1 MKNILIIFFA
11 IFLLGDC
18 ALCFTSYNPTRTYRN
33 TYNPY
38 NNPLSYSRNQN
49 KNRIKKMQQRRKL
62 NRTRRIYNS
71 INSTL
76 NNTRYNPG
84 TLTGYSVP
92 VNQSI
97 FSRFGSN
104 NVFNNRH
111 QLNSPTCNQ
120 DLFSDGSSGETYYN
134 NGEYF
139 NHTRNTGA
147 KTGVTIIYD

>member
-1 MKNILIIFFA
+1 
-11 IFLLGDC
+11 
-18 ALCFTSYNPTRTYRN
+18 
-33 TYNPY
+33 
-38 NNPLSYSRNQN
+38 
-49 KNRIKKMQQRRKL
+49 MQQRRKL
-62 NRTRRIYNS
+62 NRARRIYNS

-92 VNQSI
+92 VNQSV

-104 NVFNNRH
+104 NVFNNKH
-111 QLNSPTCNQ
+111 SLTSPNSQ

-139 NHTRNTGA
+139 NFSRNTDA

>member
-1 MKNILIIFFA
+1 MKTILIIFLA
-11 IFLLGDC
+11 MFLMSDC
-18 ALCFTSYNPTRTYRN
+18 AFCYTNYYNQNRTYRN

-38 NNPLSYSRNQN
+38 NNPSNYSRN
-49 KNRIKKMQQRRKL
+49 KNRIRKIQQKRKL
-62 NRTRRIYNS
+62 NRARRIYNS
-71 INSTL
+71 INSAL

-92 VNQSI
+92 VNQSV

-104 NVFNNRH
+104 NVLNNKH
-111 QLNSPTCNQ
+111 SLSSPNYQ
-120 DLFSDGSSGETYYN
+120 DLFSDGTSGETYYR

-139 NHTRNTGA
+139 NYSRNTDA